1 MPHSLLSTGSPIS
14 NPARLLYEGA
24 GCPVDTDLYN
34 LAFVMHQGDGTLT
47 GEREFDGT
55 NPLGDPVV
63 FSTYLIGQLANN
75 PKNFLSSFNL
85 DADRGYGYL
94 CWDWERVPS
103 STGGSQPKDGM
114 NHVFPPPVTWPEGSG
129 SLPGD
134 PPPKPDPGVPFW
146 TRPKPAPV
154 GPNLYSLAMR
164 LQYPGRSCVQGG
176 GGILT

>member
-1 MPHSLLSTGSPIS
+1 NDQKAAQAGNYLETHEKPDGSPALTIAGPYLTDTMPHSLLSTGSPIS

-75 PKNFLSSFNL
+75 PKNFLSSFN
-85 DADRGYGYL
+85 
-94 CWDWERVPS
+94 
-103 STGGSQPKDGM
+103 
-114 NHVFPPPVTWPEGSG
+114 
-129 SLPGD
+129 
-134 PPPKPDPGVPFW
+134 
-146 TRPKPAPV
+146 
-154 GPNLYSLAMR
+154 
-164 LQYPGRSCVQGG
+164 
-176 GGILT
+176 